1 MQKTRLKLRALGA
14 VLPLLA
20 SPVILLCPVI
30 LAQDARKVQDAPRIQ
45 DMTSIRPNDRII
57 IKSVADIMDHQHLS
71 KHDLD
76 DEISKRAFDQFFRSL
91 DPLKLYF
98 LQSDIDGFMKHQ
110 TLLDDDA
117 RKGNG
122 QFELDVYKVFLKRVD
137 ERVAMAHEEIDR
149 EHDFT
154 VDEKMAADRDV
165 LEYPKD
171 DAEARDRMRRQIKYS
186 LLLMKSEKL
195 ADEADKGGEGDKD
208 KSGSGRSKKSDED
221 PRVRLHRRYDSIQKR
236 HHQTDADEA
245 LETFVTAITTSFD
258 PHTTYMAPKTLNNF
272 DIVMSLKLEGIGA
285 QLTLEDGFTTITS
298 VVPGG
303 AADKDGRLKAG
314 DRIVSVGQG
323 VDGDMVDVI
332 DLKLDDVVSKIRG
345 NAGTVVRLGVQPAA
359 GGDTVI
365 YNVTRAK
372 ISLEDSAARSE
383 VVESGKKADGSP
395 FKVGYIDLPS
405 FYLDMKGARDKSDSY
420 RSSTRDVRNILASFR
435 EAAVDAVVID
445 LSRNGGGSLT
455 EAISLTGLFID
466 HGPVVQVKDPS
477 GEVQVYQDEESGAAW
492 DGPLV
497 VMASKESASASEIF
511 AGAIQ
516 DYRRGIIVGDPSTH
530 GKGTV
535 QSLVDLGQLLVS
547 RPNSYGALKITIQQ
561 FYLPDGKSTQ
571 REGVMS
577 DIVLPA
583 ITAAMDIG
591 EADLDYALPSD
602 QVRRAG
608 HEDYK
613 LVDMGILEQL
623 RGKSAQRVKE
633 SDGFAKLLKRIEL
646 YRAQKAEKY
655 VSLNEQKFMERRKE
669 IDAEKEDEKA
679 ILDAQKPKKDVFKK
693 DYYTEEVL
701 NITGDYVEALHTL
714 GLAARR

>member
-1 MQKTRLKLRALGA
+1 MQKAWLKLLALGA
-14 VLPLLA
+14 AVHFVLSPL
-20 SPVILLCPVI
+20 I
-30 LAQDARKVQDAPRIQ
+30 LAQEIPQVQNMAA
-45 DMTSIRPNDRII
+45 IRGNDRII
-57 IKSVADIMDHQHLS
+57 IKSVAGIMDNQHLS

-76 DEISKRAFDQFFRSL
+76 DEISKRAFDQFLRSL

-98 LQSDIDGFMKHQ
+98 LQSDIDVFMKHQ
-110 TLLDDDA
+110 TTIDDDA
-117 RKGNG
+117 RKGVG
-122 QFELDVYKVFLKRVD
+122 EFYLDVYKTFLKRVD

-154 VDEKMAADRDV
+154 VDEQMAADRDV
-165 LEYPKD
+165 LEYPKT
-171 DAEARDRMRRQIKYS
+171 AEEARDRMRRQIKYS
-186 LLLMKSEKL
+186 MLLLKSEKL
-195 ADEADKGGEGDKD
+195 AEAAHPSTEPA
-208 KSGSGRSKKSDED
+208 RRKKLDED

-245 LETFVTAITTSFD
+245 LETYVTAITSSFD
-258 PHTTYMAPKTLNNF
+258 PHTTYMAPKTLSNF

-285 QLTLEDGFTTITS
+285 QLTLEDGFTTITN

-303 AADKDGRLKAG
+303 AADKDGRLKSG

-323 VDGDMVDVI
+323 VDGEMLDVV

-345 NAGTVVRLGVQPAA
+345 NAGTIVRLGVQPAA
-359 GGDTVI
+359 GGETVI

-395 FKVGYIDLPS
+395 YKIGYIDLPS
-405 FYLDMKGARDKSDSY
+405 FYLDMKGARDRSDTY
-420 RSSTRDVRNILASFR
+420 RSSTRDVRNILTSFR
-435 EAAVDAVVID
+435 EANVDAVVVD

-466 HGPVVQVKDPS
+466 QGPVVQVKDPS
-477 GEVQVYQDEESGAAW
+477 GEVQVYQDEESGSAW
-492 DGPLV
+492 NGPLV
-497 VMASKESASASEIF
+497 VMTSKESASASEIF

-535 QSLVDLGQLLVS
+535 QSLVDLGQLMLD
-547 RPNSYGALKITIQQ
+547 RPNFYGALKITIQQ

-571 REGVMS
+571 REGVLS

-602 QVRRAG
+602 EIRRAG
-608 HEDYK
+608 HQDYK
-613 LVDMGILEQL
+613 MVDMNVLSQL
-623 RGKSAQRVKE
+623 RTKSAQRVKE
-633 SDGFAKLLKRIEL
+633 SEGFDKLLKRIEL

-655 VSLNEQKFMERRKE
+655 VSLNEKAFMERRKE
-669 IDAEKEDEKA
+669 LDAEKEDEKT
-679 ILDAQKPKKDVFKK
+679 ILDAQNPKKDVFKK
-693 DYYTEEVL
+693 DYYTDEVM
-701 NITGDYVEALHTL
+701 NITSDYVEAVNTL